1 MMRKKQEKGIT
12 LIALVIT
19 IIVLLIL
26 AGVAIA
32 TLTGD
37 NSIIKK
43 ANDAKVENEKAEI
56 KDILGIAINT
66 IAIERGEN
74 KEYYK
79 DKETF
84 IEKGKLDIDTYAID
98 DYEYNLD
105 NNLVQFKI
113 YKKNGTK
120 NQYKYK
126 PRWNSKR

>member
-1 MMRKKQEKGIT
+1 MMRKRQENGIT

-56 KDILGIAINT
+56 KDI
-66 IAIERGEN
+66 
-74 KEYYK
+74 
-79 DKETF
+79 
-84 IEKGKLDIDTYAID
+84 
-98 DYEYNLD
+98 
-105 NNLVQFKI
+105 
-113 YKKNGTK
+113 
-120 NQYKYK
+120 
-126 PRWNSKR
+126 